1 MDNRKDNQYYINKI
15 VSDLSFLIKH
25 TEGLTQEDLEANE
38 ILIDSVMF
46 RLIQISESSDKL
58 TDEFKSTHNTIPWR
72 AMKGLRNRIVHEYGN
87 VNLSIVYNTVTQDLP
102 MLLIDLTEIT
112 KRFSALLNFFNIKQE
127 RKQDA

>member
-46 RLIQISESSDKL
+46 RLIQISESSDTL

-72 AMKGLRNRIVHEYGN
+72 AMKGLRNRIVHVYGN
-87 VNLSIVYNTVTQDLP
+87 VNLSIVYNTVTQDLGRKYRLY
-102 MLLIDLTEIT
+102 LLIH
-112 KRFSALLNFFNIKQE
+112 
-127 RKQDA
+127 